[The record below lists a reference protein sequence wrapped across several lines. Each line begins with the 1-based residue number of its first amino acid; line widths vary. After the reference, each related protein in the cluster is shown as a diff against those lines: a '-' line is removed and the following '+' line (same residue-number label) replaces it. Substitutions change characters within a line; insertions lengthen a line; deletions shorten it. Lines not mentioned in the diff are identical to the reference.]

1 MNPKVDGSSK
11 QFVIAFKMPVTVCL
25 PHALPPLCPQKM
37 WTKVYL
43 NNIFPWVLR
52 SNQLLSILVQFGD
65 GSLLGLETFTDKVL
79 SERHTG
85 SEQISKKKWV
95 VLMLI

>member
-11 QFVIAFKMPVTVCL
+11 QFVIAFKMTVTVCL
-25 PHALPPLCPQKM
+25 PHVLPPLCPQKR

-43 NNIFPWVLR
+43 NNMFAWVLS

-85 SEQISKKKWV
+85 SEQISKKWV